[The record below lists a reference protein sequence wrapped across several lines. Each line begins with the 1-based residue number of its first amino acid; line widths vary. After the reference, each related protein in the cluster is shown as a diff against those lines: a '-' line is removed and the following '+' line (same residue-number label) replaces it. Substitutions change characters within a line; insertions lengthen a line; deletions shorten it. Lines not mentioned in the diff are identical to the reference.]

1 MNREPIGSLLFAQCS
16 IYGVDRFLPLSQNEI
31 TSQEDCT
38 MKKIITAIVIAL
50 SLSAC
55 GTLREFNKPEVGAD
69 GSREFRATA
78 AFARCGC

>member
-1 MNREPIGSLLFAQCS
+1 MQQ
-16 IYGVDRFLPLSQNEI
+16 YGL
-31 TSQEDCT
+31 TKQEKHI
-38 MKKIITAIVIAL
+38 MKKIVAAIIISL

-78 AFARCGC
+78 AIGRCRC